1 MDVLTCSVDL
11 PIVNMSPVVVM
22 VRPEP
27 PLIYYSPKDSKPI
40 FYGCI
45 KLLTYP
51 IVVCAWKTCKKN
63 LNHDLDKLCLV
74 SAIV

>member
-27 PLIYYSPKDSKPI
+27 PLIYYSPMDSSSNSN
-40 FYGCI
+40 GRI
-45 KLLTYP
+45 KL
-51 IVVCAWKTCKKN
+51 I
-63 LNHDLDKLCLV
+63 
-74 SAIV
+74 